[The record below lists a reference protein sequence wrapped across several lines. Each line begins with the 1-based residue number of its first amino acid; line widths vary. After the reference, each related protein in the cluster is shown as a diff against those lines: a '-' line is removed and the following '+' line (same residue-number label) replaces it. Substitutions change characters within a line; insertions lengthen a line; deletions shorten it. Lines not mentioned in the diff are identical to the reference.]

1 MVYIL
6 CDDECESQ
14 VNSSLNR
21 FCHKA
26 RFFQACPCFRILS
39 WSYFFGTKKIKQLS
53 KVVNCCA
60 SPESVKMNIDDTF
73 LEKKKSML
81 LQIWLQKKHQK
92 RVHST
97 HTGGQGIMF
106 CSCTI
111 SYLHHW
117 GDYNSTVQ

>member
-60 SPESVKMNIDDTF
+60 SPESVKMNIDFFRKEKEHVVTDLVAEKASEESALYTYWGARDNVLF
-73 LEKKKSML
+73 L
-81 LQIWLQKKHQK
+81 
-92 RVHST
+92 
-97 HTGGQGIMF
+97 
-106 CSCTI
+106 
-111 SYLHHW
+111 
-117 GDYNSTVQ
+117 YNIIFTPLG